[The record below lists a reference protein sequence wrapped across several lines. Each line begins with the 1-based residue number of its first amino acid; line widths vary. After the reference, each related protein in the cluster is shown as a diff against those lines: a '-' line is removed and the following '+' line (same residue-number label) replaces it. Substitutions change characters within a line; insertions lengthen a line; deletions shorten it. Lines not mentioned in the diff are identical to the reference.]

1 MASSH
6 QAKLLASVCIL
17 YELEEVEKRKKNDKM
32 KRWWVRQLNRQR
44 RTQGDF
50 LHLVQELRTD
60 EEQFNLYFRMSPQIF
75 DELLALVGPSL
86 RRQDTQMRQSVGP
99 AERLAITL
107 RRLAT
112 GDSPQSIAFAYRRG
126 ASTVRAVVYDTCNA
140 LWRVLVPTYMKAPSQ
155 PSDWKKISE
164 GFAYT
169 WNFPNCIG
177 ALDGKHIAIQAPR
190 NSGSLYFNYKKDFSL
205 VLMALCDSQYKFIFV
220 DIGEAGRWSDGGVF
234 ANSQFGSAF
243 LNGEMHLPADEPL
256 PGTNES
262 LPILWLQMRHFL
274 LKPG

>member
-1 MASSH
+1 
-6 QAKLLASVCIL
+6 
-17 YELEEVEKRKKNDKM
+17 
-32 KRWWVRQLNRQR
+32 
-44 RTQGDF
+44 
-50 LHLVQELRTD
+50 
-60 EEQFNLYFRMSPQIF
+60 MSPQIF

-177 ALDGKHIAIQAPR
+177 ALDGKHNAIQALR
-190 NSGSLYFNYKKDFSL
+190 NSGSLYFNYKKHFSL

-262 LPILWLQMRHFL
+262 LPYTVVADEAFPLKTWMMQPYPGRVLDCLQKRVFNYRLSRARRTIENTFGIMVSKWRILKTTIICHVF
-274 LKPG
+274 